1 MNEMTILSIAFA
13 LDKKSYL
20 GIAESCLVLRLQF
33 KGRDIISIKDLT
45 REEID
50 YVLEITNAMEPV
62 ARSSSDM
69 LRGRILAT
77 LFFEPSTRTRLSF
90 EAAMHKLGGSAI
102 GFAEAEIASVK
113 KGENLADTIRVVENY
128 SDIIA
133 LRHPL
138 EGAARLAAEFA
149 EVPIINAGSGAE
161 EHPTQA
167 LLDIYT
173 VWREL
178 KRIDGLNIALVGDL
192 RYGRTVHSLA
202 YALSLYDVK
211 LHLVSPESL
220 RMRREVLDT
229 IKERIKVVEKR
240 TIDEVIPKLD
250 VLYMTRIQKERFPDA
265 AEYAKVKGSYKVDL
279 QLLENAKK
287 DMVILHPL
295 PRIDEIAAE
304 VDATPHARYFQQ
316 VWNGIVTR
324 MALLALILG
333 ATS

>member
-1 MNEMTILSIAFA
+1 MLS
-13 LDKKSYL
+13 L
-20 GIAESCLVLRLQF
+20 EF
-33 KGRDIISIKDLT
+33 KGRDIISIKDFS

-50 YVLEITNAMEPV
+50 YILKIASAMETV
-62 ARSSSDM
+62 AKSGSDM
-69 LRGRILAT
+69 LRGKMLAT

-113 KGENLADTIRVVENY
+113 KGENLADTVRVVEKY
-128 SDIIA
+128 ADVIA

-167 LLDIYT
+167 LLDLYT
-173 VWREL
+173 IWKEL
-178 KRIDGLNIALVGDL
+178 GGRIDGLNIALVGDL

-202 YALSLYDVK
+202 YALSLYDVR

-240 TIDEVIPKLD
+240 TIEEVLPRLD
-250 VLYMTRIQKERFPDA
+250 VLYVTRIQKERFPDA
-265 AEYAKVKGSYKVDL
+265 VEYAKVKGSYKVDL
-279 QLLENAKK
+279 KLLEDAKK
-287 DMVILHPL
+287 DMIILHPL
-295 PRIDEIAAE
+295 PRIDEITAE
-304 VDATPHARYFQQ
+304 VDTTSHARYFQQ

-324 MALLALILG
+324 MTLLALILG
-333 ATS
+333 ATE

>member
-1 MNEMTILSIAFA
+1 LE
-13 LDKKSYL
+13 
-20 GIAESCLVLRLQF
+20 F
-33 KGRDIISIKDLT
+33 KGRDIISIKDFT

-50 YVLEITNAMEPV
+50 YILTIASAMEPV
-62 ARSSSDM
+62 AKSGSDM
-69 LRGRILAT
+69 LHGKTLAT

-102 GFAEAEIASVK
+102 GFAEAEIASVR
-113 KGENLADTIRVVENY
+113 KGENLADTVRVVENY
-128 SDIIA
+128 ADVIA

-149 EVPIINAGSGAE
+149 QVPIINAGSGGE

-167 LLDIYT
+167 LLDLYT
-173 VWREL
+173 IWKEL
-178 KRIDGLNIALVGDL
+178 RRIDGLTIALVGDL

-211 LHLVSPESL
+211 LHLVSPELL

-229 IKERIKVVEKR
+229 IGTRIRVTEKTALEDLSKV
-240 TIDEVIPKLD
+240 D
-250 VLYMTRIQKERFPDA
+250 VLYVTRIQKERFPDA
-265 AEYAKVKGSYKVDL
+265 AEYAKVKGSYRIDL
-279 QLLENAKK
+279 NLLKDAKK
-287 DMVILHPL
+287 DMIILHPL
-295 PRIDEIAAE
+295 PRVDEISPE
-304 VDATPHARYFQQ
+304 VDSTPHARYFQQ

-333 ATS
+333 ATD